1 VVAYADSHLD
11 VLRLPAGQTPSGY
24 RNVYRRSHGRWE
36 AAVKWG
42 RRLYSLG
49 VARSPRDAARLVAA
63 WYESRYGALWT
74 LVVTRR
80 RAPPREVRRDP
91 TTGGWLVYVWEWGRC
106 VTLGDHLHPTRPAR
120 DWSARRR
127 PWVFPTRRAAGDALR
142 RWESVGRVNRWGFLA
157 PASLGR

>member
-1 VVAYADSHLD
+1 MVAYARSHLD
-11 VLRLPAGQTPSGY
+11 PLRLPAGATSSGF

-42 RRLYSLG
+42 RRFYSLG
-49 VARSPRDAARLVAA
+49 VARSPAEAAELVAA
-63 WYESRYGALWT
+63 WYAKRYGPLWS
-74 LVVTRR
+74 LVVRSR

-120 DWSARRR
+120 DWPNRRK
-127 PWVFPTRRAAGDALR
+127 PWVFPTKAAAAAALD
-142 RWESVGRVNRWGFLA
+142 RWEGVTLRNRWGFFA
-157 PASLGR
+157 AVAMGR